1 MQKKI
6 PCPDQELI
14 CINVDKVYDWVM
26 KENTFDYFFPAT
38 PITFPGI
45 TATTSLVDSV
55 VSCEVTP
62 AATNPFVILR
72 RENRSFMIDG
82 RKVCLQQLTIQKNFT
97 LVLVVTLADGTVL
110 RGPSQTISRSEQV
123 TLCAPEGTDVMVEYT
138 DLDCMISSPGVPAIN
153 NAARQITFTGLVITV
168 ATCQSIQS
176 TYPVTVE
183 FLADYCEPRADL
195 AIGSCPPPAKPQQCH
210 SVYPE

>member
-1 MQKKI
+1 MENI
-6 PCPDQELI
+6 LPCPDQELI

-26 KENTFDYFFPAT
+26 KENTFDYFLAPS
-38 PITFPGI
+38 PLTFSGI
-45 TATTSLVDSV
+45 TSTTSLTDSV

-62 AATNPFVILR
+62 AAVNPFVILR

-82 RKVCLQQLTIQKNFT
+82 CSVCLQQLTIQKNFN
-97 LVLVVTLADGTVL
+97 LVLYVTLANGTVL
-110 RGPSQTISRSEQV
+110 RGPTQTISRSEQV

-138 DLDCMISSPGVPAIN
+138 DLDCIISSPGVPTLNTATQ
-153 NAARQITFTGLVITV
+153 QITFTGLVITI

-195 AIGSCPPPAKPQQCH
+195 AIGACPPPAKPAQCH
-210 SVYPE
+210 AVYPD

>member
-1 MQKKI
+1 MHKKL

-26 KENTFDYFFPAT
+26 KENTFDYFLPAT
-38 PITFPGI
+38 PLTFTGI
-45 TATTSLVDSV
+45 TGTTSLIGSV

-62 AATNPFVILR
+62 ATTNPFVILR

-82 RKVCLQQLTIQKNFT
+82 CKVCLQQLTIQKNFN
-97 LVLVVTLADGTVL
+97 LVLFVTLADGTVL
-110 RGPSQTISRSEQV
+110 RAPSQTISRSEQV
-123 TLCAPEGTDVMVEYT
+123 TLCAPEGTEIMVEYT
-138 DLDCMISSPGVPAIN
+138 DLDCIISSPGVPTLNTATQ
-153 NAARQITFTGLVITV
+153 QITFTGLVISI

-195 AIGSCPPPAKPQQCH
+195 ALGACPPPTKPQQCH
-210 SVYPE
+210 TVYPD